1 MKHCV
6 ATDFLAPA
14 VPPKTGVLRACKV
27 TKATYIRHVQEE
39 RAAAKG
45 TPAGDADA
53 DADATPTPT
62 AEPSMEEPSAADVED
77 VELQEKMRPVR
88 VLLDEILNEPD
99 AQGEEAADAA
109 EREAA
114 AAEAAEREAA
124 EREAA
129 REARRQALAAAAEER
144 RELEEAVARRFAV
157 LVEPGVGHE
166 ETASMNKAVLEFLN
180 RHLLLPAGAPTGF
193 SAAVRR
199 YVVM

>member
-1 MKHCV
+1 MLPP
-6 ATDFLAPA
+6 TSLPPA
-14 VPPKTGVLRACKV
+14 VPHKTGVLRACKV

-53 DADATPTPT
+53 DADAAPIPT
-62 AEPSMEEPSAADVED
+62 AEPSMEEPSATDVED

-99 AQGEEAADAA
+99 VQGEAAA

-114 AAEAAEREAA
+114 G
-124 EREAA
+124 REAA

-199 YVVM
+199 YIVM